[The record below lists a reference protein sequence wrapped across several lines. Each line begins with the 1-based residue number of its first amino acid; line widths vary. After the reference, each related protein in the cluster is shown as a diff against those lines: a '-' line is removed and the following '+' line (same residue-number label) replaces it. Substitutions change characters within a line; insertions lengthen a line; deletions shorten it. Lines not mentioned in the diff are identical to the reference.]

1 MSKPKQHGMRYQGS
15 YIHIQ
20 PSVRRNHGRKD
31 HHQQTQ
37 VIYVGIV
44 YLTGF
49 CCCCFVFLSFTEVKL
64 RDKIV

>member
-1 MSKPKQHGMRYQGS
+1 MRCQGS
-15 YIHIQ
+15 HIHIQ

-31 HHQQTQ
+31 HRQQQTQ

-49 CCCCFVFLSFTEVKL
+49 CGCCFVFLSFTEVKL